1 MKNKANI
8 TQIADRPSVP
18 VALPDGEQRPDP
30 EVASTKPRRRFTA
43 RYKLRILRAVDACEQ
58 PGEIGVLLRREGL
71 YHSHIQTWRRQMEAG
86 ILSGLAPKQRGRKKK
101 PVNPLAEEI
110 ARLQKE
116 NQRLQR
122 KLKQAETI
130 IEVQKKISEILG
142 IPQEAEPGGN
152 K

>member
-1 MKNKANI
+1 MKNNAKI
-8 TQIADRPSVP
+8 IQVPDRSSGPA
-18 VALPDGEQRPDP
+18 ALPDEEQRPDP

-43 RYKLRILRAVDACEQ
+43 RYKLRILRAVDACER
-58 PGEIGVLLRREGL
+58 PGEIGALLRREGL
-71 YHSHIQTWRRQMEAG
+71 YHSHIQTWHRQMEKG
-86 ILSGLAPKQRGRKKK
+86 ILVGLTPKQRGRKKK
-101 PVNPLAEEI
+101 PVNPQAEEL

-122 KLKQAETI
+122 KLQQAETI

-142 IPQEAEPGGN
+142 IPQESAPGGN